1 MSIQPTAP
9 SDLAIIIV
17 NYNTSGLLRDC
28 LKSVFAST
36 GDLDLAVC
44 VVDNASPDDSVA
56 MVRAEFPQVH
66 LIANTENVGYPAAN
80 NQGLRYFGFGA
91 HHAIHSSDAENPGG
105 ILSGTEPPA
114 RTGGGVQ
121 SKEADTRGR
130 HPSTGDVSSATSSRP
145 PAQDALLPR
154 FALLLNP
161 DTVLPPAAL
170 AEMCAFMDAHARTGV
185 SGPKLVRLDGSLDKA
200 CRRSFPTP
208 ETSLWHLLGLDRLF
222 PRSRRFARY
231 NLSFLDPDEVT
242 RVDAVVGA
250 FMLVRREAIVQAG
263 LLDETFF
270 MYGEDLDWAKRITDC
285 GWEVWY
291 NPQVTVLHIKEAA
304 SRHSYRARVAFYKAL
319 TIFYEKHYKATTPF
333 YLDWLIRGGVY
344 FFGGLDLF
352 MRRLRGQ
359 YRAVTR
365 TQG

>member
-1 MSIQPTAP
+1 MSTQPTAP
-9 SDLAIIIV
+9 VDLAIVIV

-36 GDLDLAVC
+36 GELDLAVC

-56 MVRAEFPQVH
+56 MMRAEFPHVH
-66 LIANTENVGYPAAN
+66 LIANTENMGYPAAN
-80 NQGLRYFGFGA
+80 NQGLRYFGFGT
-91 HHAIHSSDAENPGG
+91 DGAEQ
-105 ILSGTEPPA
+105 LSAP
-114 RTGGGVQ
+114 
-121 SKEADTRGR
+121 
-130 HPSTGDVSSATSSRP
+130 
-145 PAQDALLPR
+145 PR

-161 DTVLPPAAL
+161 DTVLPPTAL
-170 AEMCAFMDAHARTGV
+170 AEMCAFMDAHGRAGV

-208 ETSLWHLLGLDRLF
+208 ETSLWHLLGLDRIF

-250 FMLVRREAIVQAG
+250 FMLVRREAIREAG

-291 NPQVTVLHIKEAA
+291 NPRVSVLHIKEAA
-304 SRHSYRARVAFYKAL
+304 SRYSYRARVAFYKAL

-333 YLDWLIRGGVY
+333 YLDWLIRGGVF

-352 MRRLRGQ
+352 MRRVRGQ
-359 YRAVTR
+359 YRAVKH

>member
-9 SDLAIIIV
+9 SDLAIVIV

-28 LKSVFAST
+28 LKSVFAGT

-91 HHAIHSSDAENPGG
+91 HNAEHPERVDDATEMTAGG
-105 ILSGTEPPA
+105 
-114 RTGGGVQ
+114 Q
-121 SKEADTRGR
+121 SKDAAARER
-130 HPSTGDVSSATSSRP
+130 HPSTGDISSSTSSRP
-145 PAQDALLPR
+145 PAQDVLLPR

-170 AEMCAFMDAHARTGV
+170 AEMCAFMDAHARAGV

-250 FMLVRREAIVQAG
+250 FMLVRCEAIVQAG